1 MTLMIDC
8 GLDDDDETR
17 DDTTGHDTDMKNAI

>member
-8 GLDDDDETR
+8 GLDDDDETQN
-17 DDTTGHDTDMKNAI
+17 DTTGHNTDMTNAI